1 MHRNILPLLS
11 FISCALIVFFQACS
25 SAAPDEKT
33 KDNSTEQNLEN
44 REELIQRGEY
54 LVGIMGC
61 NDCHSPKIMGEKGP
75 EIIPELALSGYPA
88 NRPVVQFDSKL
99 IAEGFGMF
107 YPDLTAAAGPW
118 GVSFAAN
125 ITPHETGIG
134 NWSEEQF
141 KRALKEGKAKGLENG
156 RMLLPP
162 MPWINYTQMSD
173 ADLHAVYT
181 YLMSINPVE
190 NLVPQPIPPSVSQL

>member
-1 MHRNILPLLS
+1 MHRTILPILS
-11 FISCALIVFFQACS
+11 VICCVLIISFQACS
-25 SAAPDEKT
+25 SAGTEEKT
-33 KDNSTEQNLEN
+33 ADKLPEQVSEN
-44 REELIQRGEY
+44 REELIRRGAY

-61 NDCHSPKIMGEKGP
+61 NDCHSPKTMGEKGP

-88 NRPVVQFDSKL
+88 NRPVVRFDSKL

-141 KRALKEGKAKGLENG
+141 KRALKEGKSKGLENG

-162 MPWINYTQMSD
+162 MPWANYTQMSD
-173 ADLHAVYT
+173 DDLHAVYT
-181 YLMSINPVE
+181 YLMSITPVE
-190 NLVPQPIPPSVSQL
+190 NLVPQPIAPSANQL